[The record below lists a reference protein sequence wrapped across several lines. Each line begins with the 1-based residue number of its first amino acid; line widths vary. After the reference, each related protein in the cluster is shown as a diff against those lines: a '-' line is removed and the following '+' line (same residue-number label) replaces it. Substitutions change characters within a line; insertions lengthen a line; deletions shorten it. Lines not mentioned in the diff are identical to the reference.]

1 MVISPPQDSTLQ
13 TGDQTFSLKTKVHIL
28 IQKLITLYFTTNE
41 RPFDHCKCGLVILL
55 L

>member
-1 MVISPPQDSTLQ
+1 MVISSTQDSTLQ
-13 TGDQTFSLKTKVHIL
+13 TGDQTFSLENKVHIS
-28 IQKLITLYFTTNE
+28 IQKLITLFFTTNE